1 MSKTLVGGDSQIMRL
16 DYSAYH
22 HLILVLLFWEC
33 PYSKVL
39 TYMQNIGIFFQI
51 FFKNLIFFQ
60 ILIFFKNLIFFYF
73 WCIWMTSYHA
83 KFIPHKHWGISKNET
98 HVPNG
103 ISFFETPCF
112 FLPYDSHC
120 WLPHKKEKKK

>member
-1 MSKTLVGGDSQIMRL
+1 MIIFNWFYKMSKTLVGGDSQIMRL

-51 FFKNLIFFQ
+51 FF
-60 ILIFFKNLIFFYF
+60 
-73 WCIWMTSYHA
+73 
-83 KFIPHKHWGISKNET
+83 
-98 HVPNG
+98 
-103 ISFFETPCF
+103 
-112 FLPYDSHC
+112 
-120 WLPHKKEKKK
+120 